1 MICVGSG
8 AYAMYSFSP
17 FVIRTSGSLPRRPTR
32 MILETSEERKG
43 VVEKACGGCEDGCVV
58 KKKETNASKAAWVT
72 EEREHVQVR
81 RCHAV

>member
-1 MICVGSG
+1 
-8 AYAMYSFSP
+8 
-17 FVIRTSGSLPRRPTR
+17 

-58 KKKETNASKAAWVT
+58 EKKETNASKAAWVT